1 MARLPVLART
11 TPRAAPPIAPN
22 TLFPDDS
29 VPLNPA
35 TVAALAGLV
44 YDKDGRLLI
53 FAIMAPQ
60 VPGAAMLPA
69 AAGAI
74 NAAAAALADCGC
86 R

>member
-1 MARLPVLART
+1 VV
-11 TPRAAPPIAPN
+11 RAKTGN
-22 TLFPDDS
+22 L
-29 VPLNPA
+29 A
-35 TVAALAGLV
+35 TVATLAGLV

-60 VPGAAMLPA
+60 VPGAGMLPA